1 MKVVTITFGDF
12 MAQSKLTAFTKLE
25 KVATNAIRGEKR

>member
-1 MKVVTITFGDF
+1 MVTITFGDF
-12 MAQSKLTAFTKLE
+12 MAPSALTAFAKLE